1 MKKTKESTLIII
13 CALSSL
19 KEALFIFAAP
29 FFPEQFSSRKV
40 PELYF
45 APMFISYSITLLI
58 SSVFAGNLMSTWGR
72 SQTLRIGSVLQAI
85 SCIMIIALVWTES
98 ISAFL
103 IVGFLGRIVE
113 GIGAGLMQT
122 AALAEATA

>member
-1 MKKTKESTLIII
+1 MRKSKESTLIII

-29 FFPEQFSSRKV
+29 FFPEQFEQRKV

-72 SQTLRIGSVLQAI
+72 SQTLRIGSVL
-85 SCIMIIALVWTES
+85 
-98 ISAFL
+98 
-103 IVGFLGRIVE
+103 
-113 GIGAGLMQT
+113 
-122 AALAEATA
+122 